1 MANIFGLDLGS
12 TSLGVAIG
20 KNIDGKIIPVVLK
33 TIFFEQFNYKS
44 ARLQLI
50 SLITEYNV
58 AALVFGYPLNMDG
71 TKGKR
76 TLSVE
81 RFVSDLTSEVA
92 SLKII
97 YQDERLTTVQAR
109 ERLEMLGYPKKR
121 EKEYID
127 SVAALIILESYL
139 SKNGEQINE
148 NK

>member
-50 SLITEYNV
+50 SLINEYNV

-97 YQDERLTTVQAR
+97 YQDERLTTVEAR

>member
-50 SLITEYNV
+50 SLINEYNV